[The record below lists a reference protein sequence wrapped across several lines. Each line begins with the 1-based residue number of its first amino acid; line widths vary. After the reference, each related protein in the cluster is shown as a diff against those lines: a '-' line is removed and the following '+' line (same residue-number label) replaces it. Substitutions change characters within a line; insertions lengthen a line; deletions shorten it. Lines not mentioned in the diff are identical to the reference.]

1 MEFLRSKKKL
11 LVAPRNVDCFLR
23 LHVRQIIRIQI
34 RNNKIKKNKET
45 SIIIPRRDGQAG
57 YSPKLKTVPLSH
69 TDSLSEMNY
78 PTDNP
83 SRWITLV
90 KNAKVLGALQ
100 DSILQ
105 HPKHPTALYPLEIW
119 EN

>member
-1 MEFLRSKKKL
+1 M
-11 LVAPRNVDCFLR
+11 A
-23 LHVRQIIRIQI
+23 RQIIR
-34 RNNKIKKNKET
+34 
-45 SIIIPRRDGQAG
+45 
-57 YSPKLKTVPLSH
+57 PKLKTVPLSH

-90 KNAKVLGALQ
+90 KNAKVLGALR